1 MSGSR
6 RNIAIRMTVEQAE
19 EGRQKVENLRATV
32 EKAFEGMADSA
43 SLIGPV
49 LQAAAAA
56 SAAFT
61 EAIERQG
68 GTGKAAADNAERLS
82 KAMDSLGGRY
92 DAATAKANELARAE
106 KLHQDVLKA
115 GLTPTEGLTR
125 ALEKLRGEYAA
136 LGVAASTAAQ
146 EQERAMQARF
156 SKFMGVSSSADTSAT
171 TTARAKDVEEFGRA
185 LDALQA
191 KYDPLYA
198 AQKRYQEGLEEIEQ
212 AEKAGVLSAEK
223 AALAR
228 TRMSAGL
235 QQAEKDAQQAGKYFG
250 LMGYE
255 IRNVTA
261 QLTDFGVQIASGGG
275 LFYPIIQQ
283 GPQLVDALRG
293 PTNALKILGE
303 IFTPA
308 RLAALGFF
316 AALTA
321 AGAIAESQERALNRI
336 SLALRATR
344 TDYEAAAKEVQ
355 EATRILA
362 SQPGLSSSDAQ
373 GAAQAIASNANFKG
387 TSAQIA
393 ELVRQS
399 QNLALV
405 MGTTVPEAAQLLARA
420 MKQPGAVAQEL
431 ASKDFPGFTGA
442 VVETIRNL
450 ELAGQKTEAYAK
462 TQDLLRRQTDGASTQ
477 TTKLQA
483 AFQALAVTAGQAWE
497 AIKGMA
503 EALGAPLVSALAGAL
518 KGVNALL
525 QAVGGVIG
533 KLDSFRQWIEDNG
546 GVVGKILGSADPTQA
561 GAALRSSIISAT
573 GGNPTPG
580 LTAGSISSTA
590 TPQEI
595 NAAVLQEAISRG
607 LSPVFQKLA
616 QDIARVESGAQQTR
630 DGKIVTSPTGAQGVM
645 QLMAGT
651 ASDMGVDRTDAAGNI
666 TGGVKYIAWLQNF
679 LKDLGEKTGKGDLGQ
694 DASLVA
700 AGFNAGPGRVRDY
713 ITQGRA
719 LPTETLNY
727 VNRTGAQGM
736 VTGMATQYA
745 DATRSLEQYNT
756 RLQEQAKIQAQIQGL
771 EKDLATFRAAGET
784 DDSPDIIKA
793 NQALQERRAA
803 LAALETPE
811 QNRLRQYQAEIA
823 VLRQQG
829 EAARALQQAEE
840 NERESA
846 RSEGRDADVI
856 SARLR
861 EQEKLNQSLD
871 NTILQMNRE
880 TDQQEKRNAV
890 ATQGVAATQQQEI
903 ANKAATE
910 ALKYGEL
917 GTEQYTDAVARL
929 TEAYTHQQR
938 VANSASLIQPTRDL
952 EQANDQLRLETSLI
966 TANAVEREKLIAL
979 SKAQQQIKNAN
990 AEGTDEAERY
1000 LAAVRA
1006 SAELRSQNQ
1015 LLQNSWQELQNFGT
1029 QAFDR
1034 IGEAITQAFVNGE
1047 DASVS
1052 FKNVAKAVL
1061 SEIIQLMLKL
1071 SVINPLQNA
1080 LTGTNNGT
1088 LTGLIAALTGG
1099 SGGVGASSGPNSIS
1113 DAGAMSSGALLGQGT
1128 GLAGTVSKLSDAVSG
1143 IGKLFGGSG
1152 GYKTGLGFL
1161 DNTKLVGSLSTTAS
1175 LQAGLG
1181 IAGGAYGIYSG
1192 IQTGGAKGAAQ
1203 GVAGAA
1209 GLAGGAS
1216 TLLGGLGAVSTVAPY
1231 VAVSAA
1237 IASLFLGGQKPS
1249 DKTGTS
1255 TLNFLTGEQVEGGL
1269 GGKRYDQANRNEAAS
1284 IAASGWQIQ
1293 DQYKSL
1299 MGLDQNIPLAYQISV
1314 GNRDGIGLRIGDTT
1328 QKFSRDEQGSQD
1340 LAKALSVAII
1350 QAGASIAS
1358 SDVKSVVQSSGTD
1371 IDTITAN
1378 LQWYQNTYRK
1388 LIEDST
1394 EDTSSFAQSLA
1405 SLKAPYEE
1413 AMDKA
1418 ASLGLG
1424 TQALADKMA
1433 EAAQTLYDER
1443 DRQVAALRTAYD
1455 ARYDSATTSNTLDYQ
1470 LRSFD
1475 TDAAQQIQELRD
1487 KLKDLGFTAGE
1498 ANDKFGEQINL
1509 ERALAAERQQVI
1521 DAYRLSSLQ
1530 NTASLADRQGVAT
1543 GYNSTLEGQL
1553 ASFDRQAEIERL
1565 QAARDGVSDMAQ
1577 VERTLALERLKVVQD
1592 FAEQAAATEKA
1603 AADARKAAADA
1614 RQQEIDNAQ
1623 KQAASALGG
1632 IADYI
1637 VSLQRGDASTLT
1649 PQQKADLA
1657 RSQFDAVASAAA
1669 AGDYTSATRF
1679 TDYAQAYQEA
1689 AAAYGAGPGQAEA
1702 VQRIL
1707 EAAQSVSQVN
1717 VQALTDS
1724 SMAAIQQKATDTL
1737 MSGLTLIAD
1746 RVAALIAATDLAR
1759 VQAANLGRAA

>member
-303 IFTPA
+303 IFTLA

-462 TQDLLRRQTDGASTQ
+462 TQDLIRRQTDGASTQ

-483 AFQALAVTAGQAWE
+483 AFQALAVTAGQAWA

-503 EALGAPLVSALAGAL
+503 EALGTPLVSALAMAL

-525 QAVGGVIG
+525 QGVGSVIG
-533 KLDSFRQWIEDNG
+533 ALDQFRQWIGENG
-546 GVVGKILGSADPTQA
+546 GVAGQLLAAPDPTQA
-561 GAALRSSIISAT
+561 GAILRNNAIAAA
-573 GGNPTPG
+573 GGTVRPG
-580 LTAGSISSTA
+580 LTAGAISSTA

-595 NAAVLQEAISRG
+595 NAAVLQEAISQG
-607 LSPVFQKLA
+607 LSPLFQKLA

-666 TGGVKYIAWLQNF
+666 TGGVKYIAWLQKF
-679 LKDLGEKTGKGDLGQ
+679 LNDLGAKTGAGDLGN

-700 AGFNAGPGRVRDY
+700 ASYNAGPGRVQKY
-713 ITQGRA
+713 LEGKA
-719 LPTETLNY
+719 SLPSETIQY
-727 VNRTGAQGM
+727 VNRTGAQG
-736 VTGMATQYA
+736 VLTGMATQYA
-745 DATRSLEQYNT
+745 DAEKSLAAYNT
-756 RLQEQAKIQAQIQGL
+756 RLQQQQEIQARITGL
-771 EKDLATFRAAGET
+771 EKDLAAFRAAGES
-784 DDSPDIIKA
+784 DDSPNIIKTT
-793 NQALQERRAA
+793 QALEDQRAA
-803 LAALETPE
+803 LARTSTE
-811 QNRLRQYQAEIA
+811 QENRIRLFNSEMI
-823 VLRQQG
+823 VMKQQG
-829 EAARALQQAEE
+829 EAARALAQAEE
-840 NERESA
+840 SAREAA
-846 RSEGRDADVI
+846 RSEGKDASEYVAT
-856 SARLR
+856 ARAQA
-861 EQEKLNQSLD
+861 QEKLNQALY
-871 NTILQMNRE
+871 NTVYEMDRE
-880 TDQQEKRNAV
+880 TAQQAKRNAA
-890 ATQGVAATQQQEI
+890 ATDGVAATQAQEI

-910 ALKYGEL
+910 ALKYGAE
-917 GTEQYTDAVARL
+917 GTEEYTNAVQQL
-929 TEAYTHQQR
+929 TMAYTRQQR

-1080 LTGTNNGT
+1080 LLGTNNGT
-1088 LTGLIAALTGG
+1088 LGSLLGMLGGGAGSVAAGG
-1099 SGGVGASSGPNSIS
+1099 STYAL
-1113 DAGAMSSGALLGQGT
+1113 DMSSGVTTATAGT
-1128 GLAGTVSKLSDAVSG
+1128 GLSGSISKLTDAVSG
-1143 IGKLFGGSG
+1143 VGKLFGGSG
-1152 GYKTGLGFL
+1152 GFKTGIGFL
-1161 DNTKLVGSLSTTAS
+1161 DNTKLVGNLSTTAS

-1216 TLLGGLGAVSTVAPY
+1216 TLLGGLGVAGLGAVSTVAPY
-1231 VAVSAA
+1231 VAVAAA

-1269 GGKRYDQANRNEAAS
+1269 GGKRYDRANRNEAAS

-1328 QKFSRDEQGSQD
+1328 QKFSRDEQGAQD

-1358 SDVKSVVQSSGTD
+1358 NEVKTVVQNSGGD
-1371 IDTITAN
+1371 VDTITAN
-1378 LQWYQNTYRK
+1378 LQWYQNTYKK

-1394 EDTSSFAQSLA
+1394 EDTGSFAQSLA

-1455 ARYDSATTSNTLDYQ
+1455 ARYDSATTGNTLDYQ

-1553 ASFDRQAEIERL
+1553 ASFDRQAEIERI

-1577 VERTLALERLKVVQD
+1577 VEKTLALERLKVIQD

-1603 AADARKAAADA
+1603 AADAR
-1614 RQQEIDNAQ
+1614 QQAIDYAQ
-1623 KQAASALGG
+1623 KQAANALGG
-1632 IADYI
+1632 IADY
-1637 VSLQRGDASTLT
+1637 VTSLQRGDASTLT
-1649 PQQKADLA
+1649 PEQKLQLA
-1657 RSQFDAVASAAA
+1657 RDQFNAVAGSAA
-1669 AGDYTSATRF
+1669 AGDYTSVTKF

-1689 AAAYGAGPGQAEA
+1689 ANAYGAGPGQAEA

-1707 EAAQSVSQVN
+1707 EAAQQVSTVN
-1717 VQALTDS
+1717 VEALTAS
-1724 SMAAIQQKATDTL
+1724 TMASIQQQATATL
-1737 MSGLTLIAD
+1737 MTGLQLIAD
-1746 RVAALIAATDLAR
+1746 RVATLIDATERAR
-1759 VQAANLGRAA
+1759 VDANNIGRLAA

>member
-6 RNIAIRMTVEQAE
+6 RNIALRMTVEQADE
-19 EGRQKVENLRATV
+19 SRQKVENFRASA
-32 EKAFEGMADSA
+32 EKAFEGVAGA
-43 SLIGPV
+43 AELLGPV
-49 LQAAAAA
+49 MQAAAAA

-156 SKFMGVSSSADTSAT
+156 SKLMGVSSSADTSAT
-171 TTARAKDVEEFGRA
+171 TTARAKDMEEFGRA

-393 ELVRQS
+393 DLVKQA

-483 AFQALAVTAGQAWE
+483 AFQALAVTAGQAWA

-503 EALGAPLVSALAGAL
+503 EALGTPLVSALAMAL

-525 QAVGGVIG
+525 QGVGSVIG
-533 KLDSFRQWIEDNG
+533 ALDQFRQWIGENG
-546 GVVGKILGSADPTQA
+546 GVAGQLLAAPDPTQA
-561 GAALRSSIISAT
+561 GAILRNNAIAAA
-573 GGNPTPG
+573 GGTVRPG
-580 LTAGSISSTA
+580 LTAGAISSTA

-595 NAAVLQEAISRG
+595 NAAVLQEAISQG
-607 LSPVFQKLA
+607 LSPLFQKLA

-666 TGGVKYIAWLQNF
+666 TGGVKYIAWLQKF
-679 LKDLGEKTGKGDLGQ
+679 LNDLGAKTGAGDLGN

-700 AGFNAGPGRVRDY
+700 ASYNAGPGRVQKY
-713 ITQGRA
+713 LEGKA
-719 LPTETLNY
+719 SLPSETIQY
-727 VNRTGAQGM
+727 VNRTGAQG
-736 VTGMATQYA
+736 VLTGMATQYA
-745 DATRSLEQYNT
+745 DAEKSLAAYNT
-756 RLQEQAKIQAQIQGL
+756 RLQQQQEIQARITGL
-771 EKDLATFRAAGET
+771 EKDLAAFRAAGES
-784 DDSPDIIKA
+784 DDSPNIIKTT
-793 NQALQERRAA
+793 QALEDQRAA
-803 LAALETPE
+803 LARTSTE
-811 QNRLRQYQAEIA
+811 QENRIRLFNSEMI
-823 VLRQQG
+823 VMKQQG
-829 EAARALQQAEE
+829 EAARALAQAEE
-840 NERESA
+840 SAREAA
-846 RSEGRDADVI
+846 RSEGKDASEYVAT
-856 SARLR
+856 ARAQA
-861 EQEKLNQSLD
+861 QEKLNQALY
-871 NTILQMNRE
+871 NTVYEMDRE
-880 TDQQEKRNAV
+880 TAQQAKRNAA
-890 ATQGVAATQQQEI
+890 ATDGVAATQAQEI

-910 ALKYGEL
+910 ALKYGAE
-917 GTEQYTDAVARL
+917 GTEEYTNAVQQL
-929 TEAYTHQQR
+929 TVAYTRQQR

-1052 FKNVAKAVL
+1052 FKSVAKAVL

-1080 LTGTNNGT
+1080 LLGTNNGT
-1088 LTGLIAALTGG
+1088 LGSLLGMLGGGAGSVAAGG
-1099 SGGVGASSGPNSIS
+1099 STYAL
-1113 DAGAMSSGALLGQGT
+1113 DMSSGVTTATAGA
-1128 GLAGTVSKLSDAVSG
+1128 GLSGSISKLTDAVSG
-1143 IGKLFGGSG
+1143 VGKLFGGSG
-1152 GYKTGLGFL
+1152 GFKTGIGFL
-1161 DNTKLVGSLSTTAS
+1161 DNTKLVGNLSTTAS

-1216 TLLGGLGAVSTVAPY
+1216 TLLGGLGVAGLGAVSTVAPY
-1231 VAVSAA
+1231 VAVAAA

-1269 GGKRYDQANRNEAAS
+1269 GGKRYDRANRNEAAS

-1328 QKFSRDEQGSQD
+1328 QKFSRDEQGAQN

-1358 SDVKSVVQSSGTD
+1358 NEVKTVVQNSGGD
-1371 IDTITAN
+1371 VDTITAN
-1378 LQWYQNTYRK
+1378 LQWYQNTYKK

-1394 EDTSSFAQSLA
+1394 EDTGSFAQSLA

-1424 TQALADKMA
+1424 TQDLADKMA

-1455 ARYDSATTSNTLDYQ
+1455 ARYDSATTGNTLDYQ

-1509 ERALAAERQQVI
+1509 ERALAAERQSVI

-1553 ASFDRQAEIERL
+1553 ASFDRQAEIERI

-1577 VERTLALERLKVVQD
+1577 VEKTLALERLKVIQD

-1603 AADARKAAADA
+1603 AADAR
-1614 RQQEIDNAQ
+1614 QQAIDYAQ
-1623 KQAASALGG
+1623 KQAANALGG
-1632 IADYI
+1632 IADY
-1637 VSLQRGDASTLT
+1637 VTSLQRGDASTLT
-1649 PQQKADLA
+1649 PEQKLQLA
-1657 RSQFDAVASAAA
+1657 RDQFNAVAGSAA
-1669 AGDYTSATRF
+1669 AGDYTSVTKF

-1689 AAAYGAGPGQAEA
+1689 ANAYGAGPGQAEA

-1707 EAAQSVSQVN
+1707 EAAQQVSTVN
-1717 VQALTDS
+1717 VEALTAS
-1724 SMAAIQQKATDTL
+1724 TMASIQQQATATL
-1737 MSGLTLIAD
+1737 MTGLQLIAD
-1746 RVAALIAATDLAR
+1746 RVATLIDATERAR
-1759 VQAANLGRAA
+1759 VDANNIGRLAA